1 MSKIVALGAG
11 RMGRGIGHVFAYA
24 GHDVTILDFKPRE
37 AADAQTLLAEAER
50 EIADNLGFLCTLGL
64 LNERQME
71 VVRARISFAALAD
84 AEAVCAAADVVFEGV
99 TEKIDAKQEAFTLL
113 SGMVS
118 DTAII
123 ASTTSTIAVDELA
136 EHISRPERF
145 LNAHWLNPAF
155 LIPLVEVSP
164 GSRTD
169 PVVLDQMMALLR
181 SVGKTPVQC
190 KASPGYI
197 VPRIQAVAMNEAA
210 RMIEE
215 GVATAEDI
223 DTAIR
228 TGFGV
233 RYATMGLVE
242 FIDWGGLDI
251 LYYAS
256 HYLAGALGSDRYA
269 PPAVVNDLMEKGD
282 IGLSSGKGFYDFT
295 GRDAD
300 AFRRE
305 KLSALVSLL
314 RYQGLLSEPV
324 A

>member
-1 MSKIVALGAG
+1 MSRIVAIGAG

-24 GHDVTILDFKPRE
+24 GHDVAIVDFKPRE
-37 AADAQTLLAEAER
+37 KDAAAALLADARR
-50 EIADNLGFLCTLGL
+50 EIDDNLSFLSTLGL
-64 LNERQME
+64 LDEPQKHTILNRI
-71 VVRARISFAALAD
+71 RFARLEEADEICAD
-84 AEAVCAAADVVFEGV
+84 AEVIFEGV
-99 TEKIDAKQEAFTLL
+99 TEKLDAKQAAFTQL
-113 SGMVS
+113 SEMVN
-118 DTAII
+118 DDAII

-136 EHISRPERF
+136 AHVSRPQRF

-164 GSRTD
+164 GSETS
-169 PVVLDQMMALLR
+169 PSVLQAIMELLR

-223 DTAIR
+223 DTAIK
-228 TGFGV
+228 TGFGI

-256 HYLAGALGSDRYA
+256 HYLSDALKSERYA
-269 PPAVVNDLMEKGD
+269 PPAVVDDLMAKGD
-282 IGLSSGKGFYDFT
+282 IGLSTGKGFYDFSNK
-295 GRDAD
+295 DAD
-300 AFRRE
+300 EFRRE
-305 KLSALVSLL
+305 KLGALVALL
-314 RYQGLLSEPV
+314 RYQGLLSEPK